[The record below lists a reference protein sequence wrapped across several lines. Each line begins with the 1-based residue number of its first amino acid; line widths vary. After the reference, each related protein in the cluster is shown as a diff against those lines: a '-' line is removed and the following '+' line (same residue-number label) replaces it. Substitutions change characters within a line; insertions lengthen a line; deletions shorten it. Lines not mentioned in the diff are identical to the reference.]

1 MEREWRFGFETWWA
15 CLDAQAETWLENAV
29 LCGHVIVP
37 TTSTPNVQELGRI
50 LYLVLAQSL
59 KGRPLDLLKTVSKS
73 NGFEAYRILIQ
84 EYEPKTKN
92 RTLGMLQSIMSPLVR
107 QRPYAVHD

>member
-1 MEREWRFGFETWWA
+1 M
-15 CLDAQAETWLENAV
+15 DAQAETLLENAV
-29 LCGHVIVP
+29 VCGHVIVP
-37 TTSTPNVQELGRI
+37 ATSTPDVQELGRI

-84 EYEPKTKN
+84 E
-92 RTLGMLQSIMSPLVR
+92 
-107 QRPYAVHD
+107 